1 MVATTLEL
9 MAANLQEWQEQRARL
24 EGTLM
29 ETRREGTVAEA
40 AFHQLQ
46 QEMVGSVK
54 VQTAAEIPAA
64 LEAMERDRKI
74 LQQQK
79 LDFDAWKAEQVN
91 LLKAQWVATTGPP
104 EQTTQQPTQEAPAP
118 QTNLQPLITTPAPR
132 PREPM
137 EVVTPETRAQF
148 TANLASA
155 FEAVEQHVIASDG
168 EMTDGE
174 FVAAVAEAENAT
186 KNLEGEAELK
196 YQRLKGKAPHEGRA
210 KPAGK
215 GSGGPQ

>member
-1 MVATTLEL
+1 
-9 MAANLQEWQEQRARL
+9 
-24 EGTLM
+24 
-29 ETRREGTVAEA
+29 
-40 AFHQLQ
+40 
-46 QEMVGSVK
+46 
-54 VQTAAEIPAA
+54 
-64 LEAMERDRKI
+64 
-74 LQQQK
+74 
-79 LDFDAWKAEQVN
+79 
-91 LLKAQWVATTGPP
+91 
-104 EQTTQQPTQEAPAP
+104 
-118 QTNLQPLITTPAPR
+118 
-132 PREPM
+132 M

-196 YQRLKGKAPHEGRA
+196 YQRFKGKAPREGRA

-215 GSGGPQ
+215 GSGTPQ